1 MADGAYD
8 AVVVGAGP
16 NGLAAAIT
24 LAEADRSVLL
34 VEAGETVGGGTRSAE
49 LTLPGFVHDV
59 CSAIHPLVL
68 ASPFMRSVPL
78 ERHGLELVH
87 PDVPLAHP
95 LDDGTAVVLERS
107 VEATAARLGSDGAA
121 YRRLMSPVVRDAEKL
136 IREVLGPARPPHH
149 PFALAAFGL
158 RALRSAVGLAGSLFG
173 EDPARALFG
182 GIAAHG
188 MLRLDQIPS
197 SGVALLLGLLAHAV
211 GWPAAR
217 GGSQR
222 IADALRAHLESL
234 GGEVETGRRVES
246 VHELPSARVVLF
258 NVTPRQLLS
267 LAGERL
273 PSTYRRQLERYRYG
287 PGVFKMDW
295 ALDGPVPWKAD
306 DCGRAG
312 TVHVGGTLPEMA
324 EAEEAVSEGRHPN
337 RPYVLLA
344 QQSAFDATRAPEGK
358 HTLWA
363 YCHVPNGSTVDM
375 SDAIESQIERFA
387 PGFRDRI
394 LHRSK
399 MSSADLERHN
409 PNYLGGDINGGLQD
423 LRQLFTRPALRFSP
437 YTTPDDAIYICSS
450 STPPGGGVHGMCGH
464 FAARAALKRALR

>member
-95 LDDGTAVVLERS
+95 LDDGSAVVLERS

-136 IREVLGPARPPHH
+136 VREVLGPARPPRH
-149 PFALAAFGL
+149 PVALAAFGL
-158 RALRSAVGLAGSLFG
+158 RALRSAVGLAGSLFD

-182 GIAAHG
+182 GIAAHA

-217 GGSQR
+217 GGSQK

-234 GGEVETGRRVES
+234 GGEVETGRLTES
-246 VHELPSARVVLF
+246 IEEMPAARVVMF
-258 NVTPRQLLS
+258 NVTPRQLLA
-267 LAGERL
+267 LAG
-273 PSTYRRQLERYRYG
+273 
-287 PGVFKMDW
+287 
-295 ALDGPVPWKAD
+295 
-306 DCGRAG
+306 
-312 TVHVGGTLPEMA
+312 
-324 EAEEAVSEGRHPN
+324 
-337 RPYVLLA
+337 
-344 QQSAFDATRAPEGK
+344 
-358 HTLWA
+358 
-363 YCHVPNGSTVDM
+363 
-375 SDAIESQIERFA
+375 
-387 PGFRDRI
+387 
-394 LHRSK
+394 
-399 MSSADLERHN
+399 
-409 PNYLGGDINGGLQD
+409 
-423 LRQLFTRPALRFSP
+423 
-437 YTTPDDAIYICSS
+437 
-450 STPPGGGVHGMCGH
+450 
-464 FAARAALKRALR
+464 